1 MWKTTAHTS
10 VHSLSDED
18 ADPLAEHFK
27 SPPSADLCICAAAAA
42 AAETLAGT
50 N

>member
-18 ADPLAEHFK
+18 AEHFK